1 MKYFYSLVK
10 ELKMPIFN
18 YTGRDA
24 NGKQI
29 QGTLNAQTREGVA
42 QKLMEGQIVPIK
54 ITLNSARRFS
64 WNIDIFPVK
73 LKMEE
78 MVTFCRQMEIMM
90 RVGISI
96 VDSLAHIGQTS
107 SSPVLKKIL
116 PQMAE
121 SISSGST
128 LTEALKKHPRYFNHV
143 FVNVISAGESSGR
156 LEQGFNQLSSYM
168 QLAEK
173 TTKRIKSATRYP
185 MIVMSTAII
194 AVVVVNFFVIPTFS
208 NMFAKL
214 GEDLPLPTLIMM
226 STSSFMKAHWL
237 LILLCAVLLLLG
249 FKVFKK
255 SPKGAL
261 LWSRI
266 VLRLPVAGKIIRNAL
281 LGRFARMFAMIIE
294 TGIPL
299 IKGIDLVA
307 QTIGNEHMT
316 KKVYDMKDSIERGES
331 LTKAASQTKIFPP
344 MIIQMLNIGEETG
357 AIDTLLT
364 EVAQYYEGE
373 VEYDLNRLSDLIE
386 PILLLMMGSI
396 VLMLA
401 LGVFLPMWGMISAMG
416 KGGG

>member
-1 MKYFYSLVK
+1 
-10 ELKMPIFN
+10 MPIFN
-18 YTGRDA
+18 YIGRDA
-24 NGKQI
+24 SGKQV

-42 QKLMEGQIVPIK
+42 QKLMESQVIPIK
-54 ITLNSARRFS
+54 ITLDSGRRFS

-73 LKMEE
+73 LKIEE
-78 MVTFCRQMEIMM
+78 MVAFCRQMAIMM

-107 SSPVLKKIL
+107 SSPVFKKIL

-121 SISSGST
+121 AISSGST
-128 LTEALKKHPRYFNHV
+128 LTDALKKHPRYFNQV
-143 FVNVISAGESSGR
+143 FVNVIAASESSGR

-168 QLAEK
+168 QLADK

-185 MIVMSTAII
+185 MIVLSTAVI

-208 NMFAKL
+208 DMFSKL
-214 GEDLPLPTLIMM
+214 GEDLPLPTQIMM
-226 STSSFMKAHWL
+226 ATSSFMKTHWL
-237 LILLCAVLLLLG
+237 LILLCIVLLLVG
-249 FKVFKK
+249 FKLFKK
-255 SPKGAL
+255 TPKGAL

-316 KKVYDMKDSIERGES
+316 TKVYQMKEGIEHGEG
-331 LTKAASQTKIFPP
+331 LTQVASKAKIFPP

-357 AIDTLLT
+357 AMDTLLS

-373 VEYDLNRLSDLIE
+373 VEYDLNRLGDLIE

-401 LGVFLPMWGMISAMG
+401 LGVFLPMWGMIGAMG